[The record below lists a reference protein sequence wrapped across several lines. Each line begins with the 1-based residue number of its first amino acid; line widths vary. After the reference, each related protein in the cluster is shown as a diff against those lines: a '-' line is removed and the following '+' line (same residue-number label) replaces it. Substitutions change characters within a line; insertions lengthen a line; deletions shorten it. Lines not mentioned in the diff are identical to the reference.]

1 MIPVAG
7 MTEFMRPKRA
17 VMTEARFTLTIP
29 ALSHDAA
36 NDLASA
42 LEENFRLDP
51 LAITINETD
60 EAKGAVGSGALFRE
74 RGGGGGRAR
83 RSTRWPTA
91 SIAPMPQQD
100 WVRQSLEGL
109 APVTAGRF
117 FLHGS
122 HDRHRRRPGGISLEI
137 DAGTAFGTGH
147 HGTTEG
153 CLLALDRIL
162 KRRTPRN
169 ILDVGCGTGVL
180 AIAAAKATGRPAL
193 ASDIDPEAVR
203 VTLAN
208 AALNGVKPLIGSFVA
223 AGLSHPRIAG
233 GGPYDLI
240 FANILARPLVALS
253 TGLSRALAPGGDL
266 ILSGLTLEQMR
277 WIEAT
282 YEARGL
288 ALGAAHHARQLGHA
302 GLHPAPKAK
311 APGREDT
318 RALSVAGS
326 RGAGWEFDVLRLR
339 RPRPSWKFPNASCRC
354 RRAAGHRAGRADARR
369 GCGPDRSSRGREGP
383 SPC

>member
-1 MIPVAG
+1 
-7 MTEFMRPKRA
+7 MTD
-17 VMTEARFTLTIP
+17 ARYTLTIP
-29 ALSHDAA
+29 ALSHDGAQALAA
-36 NDLASA
+36 A
-42 LEENFRLDP
+42 LEENFALDP

-60 EAKGAVGSGALFRE
+60 EARALWEVVLYFGSEEEAAE
-74 RGGGGGRAR
+74 AR
-83 RSTRWPTA
+83 HVDGLA
-91 SIAPMPQQD
+91 EGVIAPVPQQD

-122 HDRHRRRPGGISLEI
+122 HDRQRRRAGGVSLEI

-153 CLLALDRIL
+153 CLLALDLIL
-162 KRRTPRN
+162 KRRTPAN

-203 VTLAN
+203 VTRGN
-208 AALNGVKPLIGSFVA
+208 AALNGVKPLVESFVA
-223 AGLSHPRIAG
+223 AGLAHPRIAA

-253 TGLSRALAPGGDL
+253 TGLARALAPGGDL
-266 ILSGLTLEQMR
+266 ILSGLTADQMR

-282 YEARGL
+282 YESRGL
-288 ALGAAHHARQLGHA
+288 SLARRIRRGNWASLVFTRPNTKKRPG
-302 GLHPAPKAK
+302 GRT
-311 APGREDT
+311 PGRLQVT
-318 RALSVAGS
+318 GP
-326 RGAGWEFDVLRLR
+326 RGAGWEIDL
-339 RPRPSWKFPNASCRC
+339 
-354 RRAAGHRAGRADARR
+354 
-369 GCGPDRSSRGREGP
+369 
-383 SPC
+383 

>member
-1 MIPVAG
+1 
-7 MTEFMRPKRA
+7 
-17 VMTEARFTLTIP
+17 MTEARYTLTLP
-29 ALSHDAA
+29 GLSHDGA

-42 LEENFRLDP
+42 LEDNFHIDP
-51 LAITINETD
+51 MAITINETD
-60 EAKGAVGSGALFRE
+60 EAKGLWDVMLYFASAEEAENARE
-74 RGGGGGRAR
+74 LDELRNG
-83 RSTRWPTA
+83 
-91 SIAPMPQQD
+91 IVAPMPQQD

-122 HDRHRRRPGGISLEI
+122 HDRHRRRPGGIALEI

-153 CLLALDRIL
+153 CLMALDRIL
-162 KRRTPRN
+162 KRRNPRN

-180 AIAAAKATGRPAL
+180 AIAAAKATGRAAL
-193 ASDIDPEAVR
+193 ASDIDPEAVK
-203 VTLAN
+203 VTIAN
-208 AALNGVKPLIGSFVA
+208 AALNGVKPQIGSFVA

-253 TGLSRALAPGGDL
+253 TGLSRTLTPGGDL

-282 YEARGL
+282 YQSRGL
-288 ALGAAHHARQLGHA
+288 SLA
-302 GLHPAPKAK
+302 GRITRGNWATLVFTKPQKRKRPGGRT
-311 APGREDT
+311 PGR
-318 RALSVAGS
+318 LLVAGPK
-326 RGAGWEFDVLRLR
+326 GAGWELD
-339 RPRPSWKFPNASCRC
+339 C
-354 RRAAGHRAGRADARR
+354 
-369 GCGPDRSSRGREGP
+369 
-383 SPC
+383 

>member
-1 MIPVAG
+1 
-7 MTEFMRPKRA
+7 
-17 VMTEARFTLTIP
+17 MTEARFTLTLP

-51 LAITINETD
+51 IAITINETD
-60 EAKGAVGSGALFRE
+60 EAKGLWEVVALFRQ
-74 RGGGGGRAR
+74 RGGGRGRPGP
-83 RSTRWPTA
+83 RWLTDGV
-91 SIAPMPQQD
+91 IAPMPQQD

-122 HDRHRRRPGGISLEI
+122 HDRERRRPGGISLEI

-153 CLLALDRIL
+153 CLMALDRIL
-162 KRRTPRN
+162 KRRTPAN

-208 AALNGVKPLIGSFVA
+208 AALNGVKPLVGSFVA
-223 AGLSHPRIAG
+223 AGLSHPRIAA

-240 FANILARPLVALS
+240 FANILARPLVALV
-253 TGLSRALAPGGDL
+253 D
-266 ILSGLTLEQMR
+266 
-277 WIEAT
+277 
-282 YEARGL
+282 
-288 ALGAAHHARQLGHA
+288 
-302 GLHPAPKAK
+302 
-311 APGREDT
+311 
-318 RALSVAGS
+318 
-326 RGAGWEFDVLRLR
+326 
-339 RPRPSWKFPNASCRC
+339 RPRP
-354 RRAAGHRAGRADARR
+354 GADARR
-369 GCGPDRSSRGREGP
+369 RPDPVRPDAGADALDRGDLRVARPGAGRRASRAATGRP
-383 SPC
+383 WSSPCRKSKSARAGGHPGACL

>member
-1 MIPVAG
+1 
-7 MTEFMRPKRA
+7 
-17 VMTEARFTLTIP
+17 MTEARYTLTIP
-29 ALSHDAA
+29 AIAHDAA
-36 NDLASA
+36 NDPASGV
-42 LEENFRLDP
+42 EENVRIDP

-60 EAKGAVGSGALFRE
+60 EVKGLWEVVLYFGSEEEAAD
-74 RGGGGGRAR
+74 AR
-83 RSTRWPTA
+83 RVDGFSAGT
-91 SIAPMPQQD
+91 IAPMPQQD

-122 HDRHRRRPGGISLEI
+122 HDRDRRRPGGISLEI

-162 KRRTPRN
+162 KQRMPAR

-203 VTLAN
+203 VTVAN
-208 AALNGVKPLIGSFVA
+208 AALNGVKPLVGSFVA
-223 AGLSHPRIAG
+223 AGLGHPRIAA

-253 TGLSRALAPGGDL
+253 TGLARALAPGGDL
-266 ILSGLTLEQMR
+266 ILSGLTLDQMR

-282 YEARGL
+282 YVSRGL
-288 ALGAAHHARQLGHA
+288 TLEGRITRGNWATLVFTR
-302 GLHPAPKAK
+302 PKK
-311 APGREDT
+311 RKRPGGRTPGRL
-318 RALSVAGS
+318 AVAGS
-326 RGAGWEFDVLRLR
+326 RGAGWELD
-339 RPRPSWKFPNASCRC
+339 C
-354 RRAAGHRAGRADARR
+354 
-369 GCGPDRSSRGREGP
+369 
-383 SPC
+383 